1 MTMQNTDVQIYWMV
15 VPENA
20 KVRDVEPRLEF
31 LTAEERVV
39 YDRYRVDFKKIEFLM
54 GRLMLKNVLAT
65 ALGMEPCDVAF
76 EKNKYGKLFLTPET
90 KERAGRDLFFNL
102 THGGRVI
109 AMVVTPYAEAGIDVE
124 KVREQHMDLMKT
136 VFTAEEQAYVS
147 AYDGVDRQRE
157 FYQVWTRKEAF
168 VKAVGMGLSIPPDT
182 FAVPLEP
189 GTRTQEDW
197 EYHSFSPE
205 GEHMLSVAVNKSNKE
220 EEPQYLVQE
229 VLFAE
234 LLRQECKL

>member
-54 GRLMLKNVLAT
+54 GRLMLKNVLAA

-90 KERAGRDLFFNL
+90 KERAGRDLFL
-102 THGGRVI
+102 
-109 AMVVTPYAEAGIDVE
+109 
-124 KVREQHMDLMKT
+124 
-136 VFTAEEQAYVS
+136 
-147 AYDGVDRQRE
+147 
-157 FYQVWTRKEAF
+157 
-168 VKAVGMGLSIPPDT
+168 IPRPARFHD
-182 FAVPLEP
+182 
-189 GTRTQEDW
+189 
-197 EYHSFSPE
+197 
-205 GEHMLSVAVNKSNKE
+205 
-220 EEPQYLVQE
+220 
-229 VLFAE
+229 
-234 LLRQECKL
+234 